1 MISDKWFWL
10 KIYYL
15 RKEKKIFNILY
26 KRFKKFDDKFKS
38 NFDYLFIKE
47 VSMLILDLYIDYK
60 LFRRIFWI
68 YFIIEYFEIEL
79 DIWSIV
85 LYFYYVM
92 CIAFWLLNDI
102 IWTWFYYKACLYIQ
116 LLLIIKTLFF
126 IDWLIWCLFFHPHL
140 YAITFGIVIGF
151 VISHAIFIKFYKV
164 PFTYQR
170 LWALNVEKALKR
182 RKKWDVNMWKAY
194 EKWKIDWYYITTFLW
209 AFRHRYWILRKDYE
223 KLNELYSRT
232 VIELNRAKRQIVRN
246 RQDEYFD

>member
-92 CIAFWLLNDI
+92 CIVFWLLYDI
-102 IWTWFYYKACLYIQ
+102 IWTLFYYETCLYIQ
-116 LLLIIKTLFF
+116 LVLIIETLFF
-126 IDWLIWCLFFHPHL
+126 IDYLIWC
-140 YAITFGIVIGF
+140 
-151 VISHAIFIKFYKV
+151 
-164 PFTYQR
+164 
-170 LWALNVEKALKR
+170 
-182 RKKWDVNMWKAY
+182 
-194 EKWKIDWYYITTFLW
+194 
-209 AFRHRYWILRKDYE
+209 
-223 KLNELYSRT
+223 
-232 VIELNRAKRQIVRN
+232 
-246 RQDEYFD
+246 

>member
-15 RKEKKIFNILY
+15 RKEKKFFNIVY
-26 KRFKKFDDKFKS
+26 KQLLKFDEKFKS
-38 NFDYLFIKE
+38 NFDYRFIKE
-47 VSMLILDLYIDYK
+47 ISILILDLYINHK
-60 LFRRIFWI
+60 IIRIVFWI
-68 YFIIEYFEIEL
+68 YFIIEYFEIEV
-79 DIWSIV
+79 DIRSMV
-85 LYFYYVM
+85 LWCYYIM
-92 CIAFWLLNDI
+92 CVLFWILYEI
-102 IWTWFYYKACLYIQ
+102 IWTWFYYKTCLYIQ
-116 LLLIIKTLFF
+116 LILIIETFFF
-126 IDWLIWCLFFHPHL
+126 IDYLIWCLFFHPHL

-182 RKKWDVNMWKAY
+182 RKKWDKTMWEAY
-194 EKWKIDWYYITTFLW
+194 EKWKIDWYYKTTILW
-209 AFRHRYWILRKDYE
+209 AYQNNYKILKKDYE
-223 KLNELYSRT
+223 ELNKVYSRT